1 MSSLKKVIA
10 ALALVLAVSPVAGQ
24 TQPEREAMAAALDEA
39 QRALTAA
46 ENVGAPLYAKELY
59 DEALARL
66 TVARQ
71 TMGDERRSR
80 REQARLR
87 AVEARLAAR
96 AAEAR
101 ARWVVNTSE
110 ARNLREDIARFGGNV
125 IAMTFAEDIM
135 DTARGADSRERV
147 EYAQRW
153 VDRARA
159 AGGHLVAPEDMKN
172 AEAWLES
179 ARRIANA
186 DRQNES
192 ADHLAYSVEML
203 ARRAYYVALRG
214 EVDRMLPALRLDRT
228 RLAQAATERSASE
241 ERQRREQAER
251 ELMEM
256 RQRLDTEA
264 ASRRVQQRELD
275 ALRAQL
281 SEREMVLRSQLD
293 TDRVARLEAE
303 QRLYELV
310 ARYEAALARADLP
323 EVEAMRRQV
332 EDQRLELQSFQ
343 ERQRLSEQ
351 TLNVEAERLREELE
365 RERSSGRASAQVL
378 AEREAELSRRREEL
392 DRLRVERE
400 LSVQRATES
409 AQHIGEL
416 ERRARDAEAE
426 SQRLRAAVQ
435 ESQERAQ
442 AAQQQ
447 AQQLQS
453 ELARVR
459 SERDRLERM
468 QQLVGTGAQVR
479 ADTRGMIVTLP
490 GIYFDSGQATL
501 KPGARNILSKISDE
515 LKRTSGARV
524 SIEGHTDSVGS
535 EAMNQQ
541 LSQRRA
547 EAVRDFLVG
556 QGLESANIAV
566 SGRGEVA
573 PIATNDTAAGRQQ
586 NRRVEIIISQ

>member
-1 MSSLKKVIA
+1 MSSLRKFIA
-10 ALALVLAVSPVAGQ
+10 ALALVLAVSPVCGQ
-24 TQPEREAMAAALDEA
+24 SQPEREAMAAVLDEA

-46 ENVGAPLYAKELY
+46 ENVGAPVYAKELY

-71 TMGDERRSR
+71 TMGDEQRSR

-87 AVEARLAAR
+87 ALEARLAAR

-110 ARNLREDIARFGGNV
+110 ARNLREDIARFGGDV

-135 DTARGADSRERV
+135 DTDRGVDSRERV

-153 VDRARA
+153 VDRAKA

-179 ARRIANA
+179 ARRIARA
-186 DRQNES
+186 DRQNQS

-251 ELMEM
+251 ELTEM

-264 ASRRVQQRELD
+264 ASRRAQQRELD

-281 SEREMVLRSQLD
+281 SEREMALRSQLD
-293 TDRVARLEAE
+293 TDRLARLEAE

-310 ARYEAALARADLP
+310 ARYEAALARADFT

-365 RERSSGRASAQVL
+365 RERTSGRASAQAL

-453 ELARVR
+453 ELERVR
-459 SERDRLERM
+459 SERDQLERM

-556 QGLESANIAV
+556 QGLDSATITV

-573 PIATNDTAAGRQQ
+573 PMATNDTAAGRQQ

>member
-556 QGLESANIAV
+556 QGLDSATITV

-573 PIATNDTAAGRQQ
+573 PMATNDTAAGRQQ